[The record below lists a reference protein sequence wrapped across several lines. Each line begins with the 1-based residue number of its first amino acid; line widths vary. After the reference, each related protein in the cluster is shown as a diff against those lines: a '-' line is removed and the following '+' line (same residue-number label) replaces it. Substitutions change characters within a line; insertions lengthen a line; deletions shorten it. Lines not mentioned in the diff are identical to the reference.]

1 MGKDRVVLVGGEKA
15 TKLLSDFMLKSE
27 IDAHLA
33 SYNERYNE
41 ALSGDLVFVVKP
53 ATDTP
58 APTAEAWEYP
68 FTVELQ
74 NAEGDVHTWFNAE
87 FTNGFTATDTSTAGT
102 ASMEDRD
109 AVFVNGVAAGVLK
122 GDEAAWLNAETALA
136 TLGEQTVL
144 GYTVATKALTL
155 TFTTPAE

>member
-15 TKLLSDFMLKSE
+15 TKLLSEFMLKSE
-27 IDAHLA
+27 MAAHLA
-33 SYNERYNE
+33 RHNE
-41 ALSGDLVFVVKP
+41 ALAGDMVFVFKP

-58 APTAEAWEYP
+58 PPTADAWEYP

-74 NAEGDVHTWFNAE
+74 NAEGDVHAWFNAE
-87 FTNGFTATDTSTAGT
+87 FTNGFTATDTSSAGT

-122 GDEAAWLNAETALA
+122 GDAEAWLDSETALA

-144 GYTVATKALTL
+144 GYTLATKNLTL
-155 TFTTPAE
+155 TFTAPE